1 MSKSGGT
8 FNNAAL
14 QSRATR
20 LGGNT
25 KPKLPNYGIPEWRK
39 GREYLSKKMIPSSTE
54 RKEVPKYTGTLVIG
68 IATMHKSNAI
78 PIIDQQQAIDIA
90 RMRR

>member
-1 MSKSGGT
+1 MSKT

-20 LGGNT
+20 LGGNA
-25 KPKLPNYGIPEWRK
+25 KPKLPDYGVPKWASNNK
-39 GREYLSKKMIPSSTE
+39 QYLSKELILSSTE
-54 RKEVPKYTGTLVIG
+54 RKERPKYTGTLVIG
-68 IATMHKSNAI
+68 IATMHKSNAV
-78 PIIDQQQAIDIA
+78 PVIDQQQAIDIA